1 MTNRFDGRVALV
13 TGGASGI
20 GKATAL
26 RIASEGG
33 AVAIADVQEQSGG
46 EEKLHSPITL
56 TTTRLRRRP
65 SNSA

>member
-1 MTNRFDGRVALV
+1 MTNRFDGRVALI

-33 AVAIADVQEQSGG
+33 AVAIADVQEQAGNDVVSEIERQRRQGG
-46 EEKLHSPITL
+46 
-56 TTTRLRRRP
+56 LRAP
-65 SNSA
+65 